1 MSDDDTIRRSIA
13 DWIMQAALQGL
24 GMPKLIEG
32 TSNRLLAAG
41 VPLSRSHVSF
51 RTLHP
56 SFESVSLVW
65 YRGRG
70 ISEQEFA
77 HGAGDTRSWM
87 QSPFHFMVDNGI
99 GLLRRHLVGRSKVL
113 DFPVLT
119 NLTDEGFTDYLAIV
133 VPFDSPDISVGG
145 NRRDGIAT
153 SWVTDR
159 DGGFSDMHLLIL
171 QNAVQRL
178 AVACKLSIREQIAR
192 NVADAYLGQ
201 SAGREVLNG
210 HIRLG
215 DYENLTAVAW
225 YSDLRDSTGRVERL
239 GMERYLALLNGFL
252 GCTAGAVQAYGGEI
266 LAYPGDAVLAIFRN
280 NNPAEAAQSAIEAA
294 AEARRRLFDVNSNLA
309 SLGQELIEAGLA
321 VHRGELAFGNIGTGG
336 RQSFTV
342 IGPAINVVNRLE
354 QMTKTQPYKVII
366 SETVVDSL
374 GQDDRPVLHSLG
386 RQAVRG
392 SGFAL
397 TAFGA
402 TDETML
408 RYKAPPGYIETIL
421 SFTSP
426 SLEPA

>member
-1 MSDDDTIRRSIA
+1 LSDDDTIRRSIA
-13 DWIMQAALQGL
+13 DWIMQAALRGVE
-24 GMPKLIEG
+24 MPKLIEG

-56 SFESVSLVW
+56 SFESVSMVW

-87 QSPFHFMVDNGI
+87 QSPFHFMVENRI
-99 GLLRRHLVGRSKVL
+99 GLLRRPLVGSSALL
-113 DFPVLT
+113 DFPILQD
-119 NLTDEGFTDYLAIV
+119 LSDEGFTDYLAMV
-133 VPFDSPDISVGG
+133 VPFDSMDISIGG
-145 NRRDGIAT
+145 NRQDGIAS

-159 DGGFSDMHLLIL
+159 EGGFSDTHLMIL

-178 AVACKLSIREQIAR
+178 GVACKLSIREQIAR

-201 SAGREVLNG
+201 SAGREVLGG

-215 DYENLTAVAW
+215 DYETFTAIAW
-225 YSDLRDSTGRVERL
+225 YADLRDSTGRVERL

-266 LAYPGDAVLAIFRN
+266 LAYPGDAVLAIFRDDD
-280 NNPAEAAQSAIEAA
+280 PAKAAQAAIIAA
-294 AEARRRLFDVNSNLA
+294 AEARRRLFDVNANLTE
-309 SLGQELIEAGLA
+309 LGQETLEAGLA
-321 VHRGELAFGNIGTGG
+321 LHRGELAFGNIGTGG

-354 QMTKTQPYKVII
+354 QMTKNQPFTVIV
-366 SETVVDSL
+366 SDTVAALLPAGAPALTSL
-374 GQDDRPVLHSLG
+374 GQPVI
-386 RQAVRG
+386 RG
-392 SGFAL
+392 SGVPL
-397 TAFGA
+397 TAYGA
-402 TDETML
+402 TNETML
-408 RYKAPPGYIETIL
+408 RYRAPPGYAETIL
-421 SFTSP
+421 APLSN